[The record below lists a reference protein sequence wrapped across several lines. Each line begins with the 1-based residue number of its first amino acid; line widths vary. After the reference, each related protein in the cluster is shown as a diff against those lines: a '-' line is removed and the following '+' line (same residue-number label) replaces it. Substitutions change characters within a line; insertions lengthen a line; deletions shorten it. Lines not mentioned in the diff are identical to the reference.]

1 LHPGLDVDR
10 LGWVCLKIENK
21 NTYASIGRSCGLIV
35 WHSEDIYIAS
45 GSLEC
50 HRIDVKMWPCRFFW
64 IGVVYM
70 TEEIIPGGCWKEA
83 AVNSGS
89 EKASRAEQRQAK
101 TGKM

>member
-1 LHPGLDVDR
+1 
-10 LGWVCLKIENK
+10 
-21 NTYASIGRSCGLIV
+21 
-35 WHSEDIYIAS
+35 
-45 GSLEC
+45 
-50 HRIDVKMWPCRFFW
+50 MWPCRFLW